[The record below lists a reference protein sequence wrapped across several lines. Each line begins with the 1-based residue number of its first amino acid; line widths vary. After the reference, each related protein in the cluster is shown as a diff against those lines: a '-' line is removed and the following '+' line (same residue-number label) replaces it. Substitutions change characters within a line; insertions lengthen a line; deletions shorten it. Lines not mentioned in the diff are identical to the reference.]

1 MLPEKWSTR
10 RLVLRPPERGDAEAM
25 FQGWATDSE
34 VTRYLT
40 WRPNEGIHETREFL
54 NGCIDAWRGLT
65 RRPWLITRVG
75 GGEPIGMVELRL
87 DGHRADLGYVLARSA
102 WGKGYMTEV
111 AQTLVQMALHDVP
124 VARVSAVCDVENGA
138 SARVL
143 EKSGMVREGRLRRY
157 IVHPNVSDE
166 PRDVYL
172 YARTR
177 PLHASMQSQHV
188 LRVLEALAVH
198 NVAVWIAGGWGIDA
212 LLERQTREHT
222 DLDLAFR
229 AEDLARL
236 QTILAQLGYRVVLD
250 ELPGRVV
257 VADDD
262 GHEVDLHR
270 VHFDS
275 QGRGVQSDLR
285 GGTYEYPADAFT
297 HGSIAGRRVPCLSAE
312 QQVRFH
318 TGYTLREHER
328 QDLARLQA
336 AFGDA
341 TPLH

>member
-1 MLPEKWSTR
+1 
-10 RLVLRPPERGDAEAM
+10 
-25 FQGWATDSE
+25 
-34 VTRYLT
+34 
-40 WRPNEGIHETREFL
+40 
-54 NGCIDAWRGLT
+54 
-65 RRPWLITRVG
+65 
-75 GGEPIGMVELRL
+75 
-87 DGHRADLGYVLARSA
+87 VLARPTL
-102 WGKGYMTEV
+102 GKGYMTEV
-111 AQTLVQMALHDVP
+111 AQTLVQTAFHDVP

-166 PRDVYL
+166 PRDANL

-188 LRVLEALAVH
+188 LRVLEVLAVH
-198 NVAVWIAGGWGIDA
+198 NVAIWIAGGWGIDA
-212 LLERQTREHT
+212 LLERQTREDT

-250 ELPGRVV
+250 ELRGRVV

-262 GHEVDLHR
+262 GHEVDLHP
-270 VHFDS
+270 VHFDL

-318 TGYTLREHER
+318 AGYALREHER